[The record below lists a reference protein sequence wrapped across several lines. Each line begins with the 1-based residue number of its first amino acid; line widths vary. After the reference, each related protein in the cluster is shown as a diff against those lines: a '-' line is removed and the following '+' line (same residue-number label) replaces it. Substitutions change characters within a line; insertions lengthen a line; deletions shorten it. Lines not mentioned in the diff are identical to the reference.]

1 MARFGVSITATLL
14 LAFMVSAC
22 DVAKNGNETA
32 NAGTPAV
39 AQQLSQ
45 SNEKLEQAGDCVIPP
60 ATGETI
66 ASDDPRWRSFDF
78 WVDRMRRGVA
88 RPADAGD
95 RSGISHF
102 CGTWSVAIFQ
112 PNVEKSDGVIGLR
125 VAPDGS
131 YVAIV
136 RDGVADDDYAFH
148 IDRGQMSAS
157 DAGLRFVSGQ
167 GWNDEGQW
175 LPVTGGGM
183 VAMMQQ
189 KILWFR
195 PIGPNAGKQVDAM
208 ANAANS
214 AGKDAA
220 SNVTLAM
227 TVAKAWSPDAELR
240 ALELRPHDG
249 DFSSPV
255 VAPSFYSRTKN
266 ITMVMLFDAAAGQ
279 LPTGKTY
286 AGDKTGTTRAIPADT
301 MALPSLAGGG
311 REDGPAVLRWWG
323 DGDAA
328 RLWWVFTRPMAGNR
342 RGDVCYDVA
351 EGGQRDCRALFGD
364 EVADFERRAAAVRR
378 NRQAAP
384 ARGGNSAPFVL
395 RPPCSASW
403 LQPGDICNDFGT
415 DKIVR

>member
-1 MARFGVSITATLL
+1 MTRFKVSVAVMVL
-14 LAFMVSAC
+14 LAQVVTGCDSRSDASASAASRS
-22 DVAKNGNETA
+22 VLTGHM
-32 NAGTPAV
+32 
-39 AQQLSQ
+39 S
-45 SNEKLEQAGDCVIPP
+45 QAGEKPEPTGDCGPVSSNDG
-60 ATGETI
+60 AI
-66 ASDDPRWRSFDF
+66 AADDPRWRSFDF

-112 PNVEKSDGVIGLR
+112 PNEEKSSGVIGLR

-157 DAGLRFVSGQ
+157 DAGLRLASGQ

-195 PIGPNAGKQVDAM
+195 PMGPNARAQVDTM
-208 ANAANS
+208 IEAANG
-214 AGKDAA
+214 AGRDMA
-220 SNVTLAM
+220 SNVALAM
-227 TVAKAWSPDAELR
+227 AVAKAWSPDAELR
-240 ALELRPHDG
+240 ALELRPHEG

-255 VAPSFYSRTKN
+255 LVPSFYSRTKDV
-266 ITMVMLFDAAAGQ
+266 TMVMLFDAAAGQ
-279 LPTGKTY
+279 LPTGNTY
-286 AGDKTGTTRAIPADT
+286 AGDVTGTTKAIPADV
-301 MALPSLAGGG
+301 MALPSLSGGG
-311 REDGPAVLRWWG
+311 HDDGPAVLRWWG

-351 EGGQRDCRALFGD
+351 QSGVRDCRALFGD
-364 EVADFERRAAAVRR
+364 EVADYERRAAAVRR
-378 NRQAAP
+378 NRQSAP
-384 ARGGNSAPFVL
+384 RRGSDSAPFVL
-395 RPPCSASW
+395 RPPCSATW
-403 LQPGDICNDFGT
+403 LQPGDVCNDFGT

>member
-1 MARFGVSITATLL
+1 MARFGVSMTATLL

-22 DVAKNGNETA
+22 DAARNGHETA
-32 NAGTPAV
+32 NAATSAV

-45 SNEKLEQAGDCVIPP
+45 SDEKLEQTGDCVAPP
-60 ATGETI
+60 ATGGTI

-95 RSGISHF
+95 RSGIGHF

-112 PNVEKSDGVIGLR
+112 PNVEKPAGVIGLR

-148 IDRGQMSAS
+148 IDRGQISAS
-157 DAGLRFVSGQ
+157 GAGLRFASGQ

-195 PIGPNAGKQVDAM
+195 PIGPNARRQVDAM
-208 ANAANS
+208 ANAANGT
-214 AGKDAA
+214 GKDAA
-220 SNVTLAM
+220 SNVALAM
-227 TVAKAWSPDAELR
+227 AIGKAWSPDAELR

-249 DFSSPV
+249 DFASPV
-255 VAPSFYSRTKN
+255 VVPSFYSRTKN
-266 ITMVMLFDAAAGQ
+266 VTMVMLFDAAAGQ

-286 AGDKTGTTRAIPADT
+286 AGDVTGTTKAIPADA

-328 RLWWVFTRPMAGNR
+328 HLWWVFKRPMAGNR

-351 EGGQRDCRALFGD
+351 QSGVRDCRALFGD
-364 EVADFERRAAAVRR
+364 DVADYEQRAAAVRR
-378 NRQAAP
+378 NRQTAP
-384 ARGGNSAPFVL
+384 RRGSDSAPFVL
-395 RPPCSASW
+395 RPPCSATW
-403 LQPGDICNDFGT
+403 LEPGDVCNDFGT